1 MRRLSVVLLLAVYQ
15 ANEASCYRT
24 RKSRDLTESN
34 DDSLQPSSSSS
45 SSDIAYPSFRRLIRD
60 TGGSSR
66 FDSNAMETMDTAETH
81 IFPPAFAMI
90 ENQKKRERRNKIKS
104 YLLVDVASVNDV
116 PIVIN
121 AQVIPNDANY
131 LYNLGFA
138 GFGGLR
144 RKK

>member
-15 ANEASCYRT
+15 ANEVSCYRT
-24 RKSRDLTESN
+24 RKSRELTESN

-45 SSDIAYPSFRRLIRD
+45 SDIAYPSSRRLIRD
-60 TGGSSR
+60 TGGPSR
-66 FDSNAMETMDTAETH
+66 FDSSAMETMDTAETH

-90 ENQKKRERRNKIKS
+90 ENQKKRERRNKPKS